1 METVIYV
8 AVALAVGYAV
18 GRFSLQPR
26 AILQI
31 VVNANAPGSSLG
43 DISVSKAAGDRVR
56 WTMSG
61 NETFTGAPQLGVTT
75 PAGSP
80 RPYLNPVKTSSTQ
93 LDSGPLNPAVKVG
106 DETPYTLPGSNRSY
120 NGRIIIQR

>member
-8 AVALAVGYAV
+8 VVALAVGYAV

-31 VVNANAPGSSLG
+31 VVSANAPSSNLG
-43 DISVSKAAGDRVR
+43 DIHVSKGAGDRIR

-75 PAGSP
+75 PTGSP
-80 RPYLNPVKTSSTQ
+80 SPYLNPVKTSSTQ
-93 LDSGPLNPAVKVG
+93 LDSGPLNPAAKEG
-106 DETPYTLPGSNRSY
+106 DITPYTLPGSTRPY